1 LALKKHPS
9 CDYNWETKLTLSLK
23 LCQASIALTA
33 LAFVPN
39 LALAEEWSPTKAI
52 TFVVPVAPGSSND
65 LIARMLSDKLP
76 ARLGQPVVVENRP
89 GASGLV
95 GASSVARAVPDG
107 HTIVIV
113 PSDVYMAPILT
124 PKAGGANFDVI
135 KDFTPILTA
144 GNAPVLI
151 VASPSINVKSPQELV
166 AYLKKNGPTSYGSP
180 GTGSPMNI
188 AGEMFKRSTGTQL
201 NHVPY
206 RGVLPAVNAV
216 LAGELPLSIVA
227 LAGAAPHIAAGKLV
241 PIALVEKQRSELI
254 PSLPTLTEAGIAGV
268 ETGVFFQILAPAGT
282 PAPVVQRLNA
292 EINAILA
299 AADFKEKM
307 RAMGVQVTGGSSG
320 DAAKLARDTYSR
332 NQLLVKE
339 LNIAVE

>member
-1 LALKKHPS
+1 MKHFIKHVMAIAAVALLPVAAS
-9 CDYNWETKLTLSLK
+9 A
-23 LCQASIALTA
+23 QAWA
-33 LAFVPN
+33 
-39 LALAEEWSPTKAI
+39 PTKAI

-65 LIARMLSDKLP
+65 LIARMLSEKLP
-76 ARLGQPVVVENRP
+76 AKLGQPVIVDNRP

-95 GASSVARAVPDG
+95 GASSVARSAPDG

-151 VASPSINVKSPQELV
+151 VASPSINVKTPQELV
-166 AYLKKNGPTSYGSP
+166 AYLKKTGATSYGSP

-188 AGEMFKRSTGTQL
+188 AGEMLKRSTGTQL

-216 LAGELPLSIVA
+216 LAGEVPLSIVA

-241 PIALVEKQRSELI
+241 PVGLVEKQRSALI
-254 PSLPTLTEAGIAGV
+254 PNLPTMTESGIAGV
-268 ETGVFFQILAPAGT
+268 ETAVFFQILAPAGT
-282 PAPVVQRLNA
+282 PAPVIQRLNT

-299 AADFKEKM
+299 TADFKEKL
-307 RAMGVQVTGGSSG
+307 RGMGVLITGGTSA
-320 DAAKLARDTYSR
+320 DAAKLARDTYAR
-332 NQLLVKE
+332 NQQVVKD
-339 LNIAVE
+339 LNITIE

>member
-1 LALKKHPS
+1 MTPFFKNLIAGTFVALSP
-9 CDYNWETKLTLSLK
+9 
-23 LCQASIALTA
+23 A
-33 LAFVPN
+33 
-39 LALAEEWSPTKAI
+39 LALAQAWSPTKAI

-65 LIARMLSDKLP
+65 LIARMLSEKLP
-76 ARLGQPVVVENRP
+76 AKLGQPVVVDNRP

-95 GASSVARAVPDG
+95 GASSVARSAPDG

-151 VASPSINVKSPQELV
+151 VASPSINVKTPQELL
-166 AYLKKNGPTSYGSP
+166 AFLKKNGPTSYGSP

-188 AGEMFKRSTGTQL
+188 AGEMLKRSSGTQL

-241 PIALVEKQRSELI
+241 PVGLVEKQRS
-254 PSLPTLTEAGIAGV
+254 
-268 ETGVFFQILAPAGT
+268 
-282 PAPVVQRLNA
+282 
-292 EINAILA
+292 
-299 AADFKEKM
+299 
-307 RAMGVQVTGGSSG
+307 
-320 DAAKLARDTYSR
+320 
-332 NQLLVKE
+332 
-339 LNIAVE
+339 

>member
-1 LALKKHPS
+1 MKPFLTSLLTCAL
-9 CDYNWETKLTLSLK
+9 
-23 LCQASIALTA
+23 IAVAPATSHA
-33 LAFVPN
+33 QV
-39 LALAEEWSPTKAI
+39 WSPTKAI

-65 LIARMLSDKLP
+65 LIARMLSEKLP
-76 ARLGQPVVVENRP
+76 ARLGQPVVVDNRP

-95 GASSVARAVPDG
+95 GASSVARSAPDG

-124 PKAGGANFDVI
+124 PKAGGANFDII

-151 VASPSINVKSPQELV
+151 VASPSINVKTPQELV

-188 AGEMFKRSTGTQL
+188 AGEMLKRSTGTQL

-227 LAGAAPHIAAGKLV
+227 LAGAAPHLAAGKLV
-241 PIALVEKQRSELI
+241 AVGLVEKQRSELI
-254 PSLPTLTEAGIAGV
+254 PNLPTMTEAGIAGV
-268 ETGVFFQILAPAGT
+268 ETAVFFQILAPAGT
-282 PAPVVQRLNA
+282 PAPVIQRLNS

-299 AADFKEKM
+299 TPDFKEKL
-307 RAMGVQVTGGSSG
+307 RGMGVQITGGTSA
-320 DAAKLARDTYSR
+320 DAARLARDTYAR
-332 NQLLVKE
+332 NQQVVKD
-339 LNIAVE
+339 LHMTVE

>member
-1 LALKKHPS
+1 MKHLFNGIVASTLVALSP
-9 CDYNWETKLTLSLK
+9 
-23 LCQASIALTA
+23 ALVMAQT
-33 LAFVPN
+33 
-39 LALAEEWSPTKAI
+39 WSPTKAI

-65 LIARMLSDKLP
+65 LIARMLSEKLP
-76 ARLGQPVVVENRP
+76 AKLGQPVIVDNRP

-95 GASSVARAVPDG
+95 GAASVARSAPDG

-124 PKAGGANFDVI
+124 PKAGGANFDII
-135 KDFTPILTA
+135 KDFSPILTA
-144 GNAPVLI
+144 GTAPVLI
-151 VASPSINVKSPQELV
+151 VASPSINVKTPQELV
-166 AYLKKNGPTSYGSP
+166 AYLKKNGATSYGSP

-188 AGEMFKRSTGTQL
+188 AGEMLKRSTGTQL

-241 PIALVEKQRSELI
+241 PVGLVEKQRSELI
-254 PSLPTLTEAGIAGV
+254 PNLPTMTESGITGV
-268 ETGVFFQILAPAGT
+268 ETAVFFQILAPAGT
-282 PAPVVQRLNA
+282 PAPVIARLNT

-299 AADFKEKM
+299 TADFKDKL
-307 RAMGVQVTGGSSG
+307 RGMGVQISGGTSA
-320 DAAKLARDTYSR
+320 DAAKLARDTYAR
-332 NQLLVKE
+332 NQQVVKD
-339 LNIAVE
+339 LHITVE

>member
-1 LALKKHPS
+1 MKHLFYRIVASALVA
-9 CDYNWETKLTLSLK
+9 LSPAMVMA
-23 LCQASIALTA
+23 QI
-33 LAFVPN
+33 
-39 LALAEEWSPTKAI
+39 WSPTKAI

-65 LIARMLSDKLP
+65 LIARMLSEKLP
-76 ARLGQPVVVENRP
+76 AKLGQPVIVDNRP

-95 GASSVARAVPDG
+95 GAASVARSAPDG

-124 PKAGGANFDVI
+124 PKAGGANFDII
-135 KDFTPILTA
+135 KDFTPILNA
-144 GNAPVLI
+144 GTAPVLI
-151 VASPSINVKSPQELV
+151 VASPSINVKTPQELV
-166 AYLKKNGPTSYGSP
+166 AYLKKNGATSYGSP

-188 AGEMFKRSTGTQL
+188 AGEMLNRSTGTQL

-241 PIALVEKQRSELI
+241 PVGLVEKQRSELI
-254 PSLPTLTEAGIAGV
+254 PNLPTMTESGIAGV
-268 ETGVFFQILAPAGT
+268 ETSVFFQILAPAGT
-282 PAPVVQRLNA
+282 PAPDVQRLNT

-299 AADFKEKM
+299 TPDFKEKL
-307 RAMGVQVTGGSSG
+307 RVMGVQVTGGTSA
-320 DAAKLARDTYSR
+320 DAAKLARDTYAR
-332 NQLLVKE
+332 NQQVVKD
-339 LNIAVE
+339 LRITVE

>member
-1 LALKKHPS
+1 MKPFLTNLMTCALMAVAPAISHA
-9 CDYNWETKLTLSLK
+9 
-23 LCQASIALTA
+23 Q
-33 LAFVPN
+33 V
-39 LALAEEWSPTKAI
+39 WSPTKAI

-65 LIARMLSDKLP
+65 LIARMLSEKLP
-76 ARLGQPVVVENRP
+76 ARLGQPVVVDNRP

-95 GASSVARAVPDG
+95 GASSVARSAPDG

-124 PKAGGANFDVI
+124 PKAGGANFDII

-151 VASPSINVKSPQELV
+151 VASPSINVKTPQELV

-188 AGEMFKRSTGTQL
+188 AGEMLKRSTGTQL

-227 LAGAAPHIAAGKLV
+227 LAGAAPHLAAGKLV
-241 PIALVEKQRSELI
+241 AVGLVEKQRSELI
-254 PSLPTLTEAGIAGV
+254 PNLPTMTEAGIAGV
-268 ETGVFFQILAPAGT
+268 ETAVFFQILAPAGT
-282 PAPVVQRLNA
+282 PAPVIQRLNS

-299 AADFKEKM
+299 TPDFKEKL
-307 RAMGVQVTGGSSG
+307 RGMGVQITGGTSA
-320 DAAKLARDTYSR
+320 DAARLARDTYAR
-332 NQLLVKE
+332 NQQVVKD
-339 LNIAVE
+339 LHMTVE

>member
-1 LALKKHPS
+1 MKQLFNRIVAGAL
-9 CDYNWETKLTLSLK
+9 
-23 LCQASIALTA
+23 IALSSA
-33 LAFVPN
+33 LAS
-39 LALAEEWSPTKAI
+39 AQTWSPTKAI

-65 LIARMLSDKLP
+65 LIARMLSEKLP
-76 ARLGQPVVVENRP
+76 AKLGQPVVVDNRP

-95 GASSVARAVPDG
+95 GASSVARSAPDG

-151 VASPSINVKSPQELV
+151 VASPSINVKTPQELV

-188 AGEMFKRSTGTQL
+188 AGEMLKRSTGTEL

-241 PIALVEKQRSELI
+241 PVGLVEKQRSELI
-254 PSLPTLTEAGIAGV
+254 PNLPTMTESGIAGV
-268 ETGVFFQILAPAGT
+268 ETAVFFQILAPAGT
-282 PAPVVQRLNA
+282 PAPVIQRLNI

-299 AADFKEKM
+299 TPDFKE
-307 RAMGVQVTGGSSG
+307 RLRGMGVQITGGTSA
-320 DAAKLARDTYSR
+320 DAAKLARDTYAR
-332 NQLLVKE
+332 NQQVVRE
-339 LNIAVE
+339 LQLKVE

>member
-1 LALKKHPS
+1 MTPFFKNLIAGTFVALSP
-9 CDYNWETKLTLSLK
+9 
-23 LCQASIALTA
+23 A
-33 LAFVPN
+33 
-39 LALAEEWSPTKAI
+39 LALAQAWSPTKAI

-65 LIARMLSDKLP
+65 LIARMLSEILP
-76 ARLGQPVVVENRP
+76 AKLGQPVVVDNRP

-95 GASSVARAVPDG
+95 GASSVARSAPDG

-124 PKAGGANFDVI
+124 PKAGGASFDVI

-151 VASPSINVKSPQELV
+151 VASPSINVKTPQELL
-166 AYLKKNGPTSYGSP
+166 AFLKKNGPTSYGSP

-188 AGEMFKRSTGTQL
+188 AGEMLKRSSGTQL

-216 LAGELPLSIVA
+216 LAGELPISIVA

-241 PIALVEKQRSELI
+241 PVGLVEKQRSELI
-254 PSLPTLTEAGIAGV
+254 PGLPTMTESGIAGV
-268 ETGVFFQILAPAGT
+268 ETAVFFQILAPAGT
-282 PAPVVQRLNA
+282 PAPVIQRLNT

-299 AADFKEKM
+299 TPDFKE
-307 RAMGVQVTGGSSG
+307 RLRTMGVQITGGSSA
-320 DAAKLARDTYSR
+320 DAARLARDTYAR
-332 NQLLVKE
+332 NQQLVKE
-339 LNIAVE
+339 LKIVVE

>member
-1 LALKKHPS
+1 MQYIHKHLIVGAASAAMALLP
-9 CDYNWETKLTLSLK
+9 
-23 LCQASIALTA
+23 A
-33 LAFVPN
+33 LAN
-39 LALAEEWSPTKAI
+39 AQAWSPTKAI

-65 LIARMLSDKLP
+65 LIARMLSEKLP
-76 ARLGQPVVVENRP
+76 AKLGQPVIVDNRP

-95 GASSVARAVPDG
+95 GASSVARAAPDG

-151 VASPSINVKSPQELV
+151 VANPSIHVNTPQELV

-188 AGEMFKRSTGTQL
+188 AGEMLKRATGTQL

-254 PSLPTLTEAGIAGV
+254 PNLPTMSESGIPGV
-268 ETGVFFQILAPAGT
+268 ETSVFFQILAPAGT
-282 PAPVVQRLNA
+282 PAPVIQRLNT
-292 EINAILA
+292 EINAILVTP
-299 AADFKEKM
+299 DFKE
-307 RAMGVQVTGGSSG
+307 RLRNMGVQITGGSSA
-320 DAAKLARDTYSR
+320 DAAKLARDTYAR
-332 NQLLVKE
+332 NQQLVKE
-339 LNIAVE
+339 LHIVVE

>member
-1 LALKKHPS
+1 MTPFFKNLIAGTFVALSP
-9 CDYNWETKLTLSLK
+9 
-23 LCQASIALTA
+23 A
-33 LAFVPN
+33 
-39 LALAEEWSPTKAI
+39 LALAQAWSPTKAI

-65 LIARMLSDKLP
+65 LIARMLSEKLP
-76 ARLGQPVVVENRP
+76 AKLGQPVVVDNRP

-95 GASSVARAVPDG
+95 GASSVARSAPDG

-151 VASPSINVKSPQELV
+151 VASPSINVKTPQELL
-166 AYLKKNGPTSYGSP
+166 AFLKKNGPTSYGSP

-188 AGEMFKRSTGTQL
+188 AGEMLKRSSGTQL

-216 LAGELPLSIVA
+216 LAGELPISIVA

-241 PIALVEKQRSELI
+241 PVGLVEKQRSELI
-254 PSLPTLTEAGIAGV
+254 PGLPTMTESGIAGV
-268 ETGVFFQILAPAGT
+268 ETAVFFQILAPAGT
-282 PAPVVQRLNA
+282 PAPVIQRLNT

-299 AADFKEKM
+299 TPDFKE
-307 RAMGVQVTGGSSG
+307 RLRTMGVQITGGSSA
-320 DAAKLARDTYSR
+320 DAAKLARDTYAR
-332 NQLLVKE
+332 NQQLVKE
-339 LNIAVE
+339 LKIVVE

>member
-1 LALKKHPS
+1 MKSVLNLLA
-9 CDYNWETKLTLSLK
+9 CAVMALSPALG
-23 LCQASIALTA
+23 QAQT
-33 LAFVPN
+33 
-39 LALAEEWSPTKAI
+39 WSPTKAI

-65 LIARMLSDKLP
+65 LIARMLSEKLP
-76 ARLGQPVVVENRP
+76 AKLGQPVIVDNRP

-95 GASSVARAVPDG
+95 GASSVARSAPDG

-151 VASPSINVKSPQELV
+151 VVNPAINVKTPQELV
-166 AYLKKNGPTSYGSP
+166 AYLKKTGPTSYGSP

-188 AGEMFKRSTGTQL
+188 AGEMFKRSTATQL

-216 LAGELPLSIVA
+216 LAGELPMSIVA

-254 PSLPTLTEAGIAGV
+254 PNLPTLTESGIPGV
-268 ETGVFFQILAPAGT
+268 ETAVFFQILAPAGT
-282 PAPVVQRLNA
+282 PAPVIQRLNT

-299 AADFKEKM
+299 TPDFKE
-307 RAMGVQVTGGSSG
+307 RLRNMGVQITGGSSA
-320 DAAKLARDTYSR
+320 DAAKLARDTYAR
-332 NQLLVKE
+332 NQQVVKDLHLAIE
-339 LNIAVE
+339 

>member
-1 LALKKHPS
+1 MTPLLKNLIVSSFVALSP
-9 CDYNWETKLTLSLK
+9 
-23 LCQASIALTA
+23 A
-33 LAFVPN
+33 
-39 LALAEEWSPTKAI
+39 LALAQAWAPTKPI

-65 LIARMLSDKLP
+65 LIARMLSEKLP
-76 ARLGQPVVVENRP
+76 ARLGQPVVVDNRP

-95 GASSVARAVPDG
+95 GASSVARSAPDG

-135 KDFTPILTA
+135 KDFSPILTA
-144 GNAPVLI
+144 GSAPVLI
-151 VASPSINVKSPQELV
+151 VASPSINVSTPQELV
-166 AYLKKNGPTSYGSP
+166 AYLKKTGATSYGSP

-188 AGEMFKRSTGTQL
+188 AGEMLKRASGTQL

-241 PIALVEKQRSELI
+241 AVGLVEKQRSELI
-254 PSLPTLTEAGIAGV
+254 PTLPTMTESGIPGV
-268 ETGVFFQILAPAGT
+268 ETAVFFQILAPAGT
-282 PAPVVQRLNA
+282 PAPVIQRLNT

-299 AADFKEKM
+299 TADFKDKL
-307 RAMGVQVTGGSSG
+307 RGMGVQITGGTSA
-320 DAAKLARDTYSR
+320 DAANLARDTYAR
-332 NQLLVKE
+332 NQQLVKD
-339 LNIAVE
+339 LRITVE

>member
-1 LALKKHPS
+1 MKQLFNRVVAS
-9 CDYNWETKLTLSLK
+9 TL
-23 LCQASIALTA
+23 IALSPA
-33 LAFVPN
+33 LAS
-39 LALAEEWSPTKAI
+39 AQTWSPTKAI

-65 LIARMLSDKLP
+65 LIARMLSEKLP
-76 ARLGQPVVVENRP
+76 AKLGQPVVVDNRP

-95 GASSVARAVPDG
+95 GASSVARSAPDG

-151 VASPSINVKSPQELV
+151 VASPSINVKTPQELV

-188 AGEMFKRSTGTQL
+188 AGEMLKRSTGTEL

-241 PIALVEKQRSELI
+241 PVGLVEKQRSELI
-254 PSLPTLTEAGIAGV
+254 PNLPTMTESGIPGV
-268 ETGVFFQILAPAGT
+268 ETAVFFQILAPAGT
-282 PAPVVQRLNA
+282 PTPVIGRLNT

-299 AADFKEKM
+299 TPEFKE
-307 RAMGVQVTGGSSG
+307 RLRGMGVQITGGTAAA
-320 DAAKLARDTYSR
+320 AAKLARDTYAR
-332 NQLLVKE
+332 NQQVVKE
-339 LNIAVE
+339 LQMKVE

>member
-1 LALKKHPS
+1 MKPFLNNLMTCALMTMAPAISHA
-9 CDYNWETKLTLSLK
+9 
-23 LCQASIALTA
+23 Q
-33 LAFVPN
+33 V
-39 LALAEEWSPTKAI
+39 WSPTKAI

-65 LIARMLSDKLP
+65 LIARMLSEKLP
-76 ARLGQPVVVENRP
+76 AKLGQPVVVDNRP

-95 GASSVARAVPDG
+95 GASSVARSAPDG

-124 PKAGGANFDVI
+124 PKAGGANFDII

-151 VASPSINVKSPQELV
+151 VASPTINVKTPQELV

-188 AGEMFKRSTGTQL
+188 AGEMLKRSTGSQL

-227 LAGAAPHIAAGKLV
+227 LAGAAPHLAAGKLV
-241 PIALVEKQRSELI
+241 AVGLVEKQRSELI
-254 PSLPTLTEAGIAGV
+254 PNLPTMTEAGIAGV
-268 ETGVFFQILAPAGT
+268 ETAVFFQILAPAGT
-282 PAPVVQRLNA
+282 PTPVIQRLNS

-299 AADFKEKM
+299 TPDFKEKL
-307 RAMGVQVTGGSSG
+307 RGMGVQITGGTSA
-320 DAAKLARDTYSR
+320 DAAKLARDTYAR
-332 NQLLVKE
+332 NQQVVKD
-339 LNIAVE
+339 LHMTVE

>member
-1 LALKKHPS
+1 MKPLFNKLIATTLMALSPTLVLAQG
-9 CDYNWETKLTLSLK
+9 W
-23 LCQASIALTA
+23 A
-33 LAFVPN
+33 
-39 LALAEEWSPTKAI
+39 PTKAI

-65 LIARMLSDKLP
+65 LIARMLSEKLP
-76 ARLGQPVVVENRP
+76 ARLGQPVVVDNRP

-95 GASSVARAVPDG
+95 GASTVARSAPDG

-135 KDFTPILTA
+135 KDFSPILTA

-151 VASPSINVKSPQELV
+151 VASPAINVKTPQELV
-166 AYLKKNGPTSYGSP
+166 AYLKKTGPTSYGSP

-216 LAGELPLSIVA
+216 LAGELPMAIVA

-241 PIALVEKQRSELI
+241 PVGLVEKQRSDLI
-254 PSLPTLTEAGIAGV
+254 PNLPTMTESGITGV
-268 ETGVFFQILAPAGT
+268 ETTVFFQILAPAGT
-282 PAPVVQRLNA
+282 PAPVVQRLNT

-299 AADFKEKM
+299 TPEFKDKL
-307 RAMGVQVTGGSSG
+307 RGMGVMVTGGTSA
-320 DAAKLARDTYSR
+320 DAAKLARDTYTR
-332 NQLLVKE
+332 NQQVVKD
-339 LNIAVE
+339 LNITTE

>member
-1 LALKKHPS
+1 MKQLFNRIVAGAL
-9 CDYNWETKLTLSLK
+9 
-23 LCQASIALTA
+23 IALSPA
-33 LAFVPN
+33 LAS
-39 LALAEEWSPTKAI
+39 AQTWSPTKAI

-65 LIARMLSDKLP
+65 LIARMLSEKLP
-76 ARLGQPVVVENRP
+76 AKLGQPVVVDNRP

-95 GASSVARAVPDG
+95 GASSVARSAPDG

-151 VASPSINVKSPQELV
+151 VASPSINVKTPQELV
-166 AYLKKNGPTSYGSP
+166 AFLKRNGPTSYGSP

-188 AGEMFKRSTGTQL
+188 AGEMLKRSTGTEL

-241 PIALVEKQRSELI
+241 PVGLVEKQRSELI
-254 PSLPTLTEAGIAGV
+254 PNLPTMTESGIAGV
-268 ETGVFFQILAPAGT
+268 ETAVFFQILAPAGT
-282 PAPVVQRLNA
+282 PAPVIQRLNI

-299 AADFKEKM
+299 TPDFKE
-307 RAMGVQVTGGSSG
+307 RLRGMGVQITGGTSA
-320 DAAKLARDTYSR
+320 DAAKLARDTYAR
-332 NQLLVKE
+332 NQQVVKE
-339 LNIAVE
+339 LQLKVE

>member
-1 LALKKHPS
+1 MKHYLKHLVASAAVALIPAVA
-9 CDYNWETKLTLSLK
+9 TA
-23 LCQASIALTA
+23 QA
-33 LAFVPN
+33 
-39 LALAEEWSPTKAI
+39 WRPTKPI

-65 LIARMLSDKLP
+65 LIARMLSEKLP
-76 ARLGQPVVVENRP
+76 AKPGQLVIVGNRP

-95 GASSVARAVPDG
+95 GAASVARSATDG

-135 KDFTPILTA
+135 KDFVPILTA
-144 GNAPVLI
+144 GNAPLLI
-151 VASPSINVKSPQELV
+151 VASPSINVKTPQELD

-188 AGEMFKRSTGTQL
+188 AGEMLKRSTGTQL

-227 LAGAAPHIAAGKLV
+227 LAGAAPHIGTSKLV
-241 PIALVEKQRSELI
+241 PVGLVEKQRSELI
-254 PSLPTLTEAGIAGV
+254 SNLPTITESGIASV
-268 ETGVFFQILAPAGT
+268 ETAVLFQILAPSTA
-282 PAPVVQRLNA
+282 PAAAAAIQRLNTD
-292 EINAILA
+292 INAVLA
-299 AADFKEKM
+299 TSELGDKLRGM
-307 RAMGVQVTGGSSG
+307 DVQITGGTSG
-320 DAAKLARDTYSR
+320 DAAKLARGTYAR
-332 NQLLVKE
+332 NRQVVKN
-339 LNIAVE
+339 LNITVECATS

>member
-1 LALKKHPS
+1 MKHHLKHLIASAAITLMPVLA
-9 CDYNWETKLTLSLK
+9 
-23 LCQASIALTA
+23 TA
-33 LAFVPN
+33 QG
-39 LALAEEWSPTKAI
+39 WSPTKAI

-65 LIARMLSDKLP
+65 LIARMLSDRLP
-76 ARLGQPVVVENRP
+76 AKLGQAVIVDNRP

-95 GASSVARAVPDG
+95 GAASVARAAPDG

-135 KDFTPILTA
+135 KDFAPILTA

-151 VASPSINVKSPQELV
+151 VASPTINVKTPQELV

-216 LAGELPLSIVA
+216 LANELPLSIVA

-241 PIALVEKQRSELI
+241 PVALVEKQRSELI
-254 PSLPTLTEAGIAGV
+254 PNLPTLTESGIAGV
-268 ETGVFFQILAPAGT
+268 ETAVFFQILAPAGT
-282 PAPVVQRLNA
+282 PAPVIQRLNT

-299 AADFKEKM
+299 TPDFKEKL
-307 RAMGVQVTGGSSG
+307 RGMGVAIIGGSSTE
-320 DAAKLARDTYSR
+320 AAKLARDTYAR
-332 NQLLVKE
+332 NQQLVKE
-339 LNIAVE
+339 LNITVE

>member
-1 LALKKHPS
+1 MKHLLNRLLASATIAAAALVPS
-9 CDYNWETKLTLSLK
+9 FASA
-23 LCQASIALTA
+23 QA
-33 LAFVPN
+33 
-39 LALAEEWSPTKAI
+39 WSPSKAI

-65 LIARMLSDKLP
+65 LIARMLSERLP
-76 ARLGQPVVVENRP
+76 AKLGQAVIVDNRP

-95 GASSVARAVPDG
+95 GASSVARAAPDG

-124 PKAGGANFDVI
+124 PMAGGAKFDVI

-144 GNAPVLI
+144 GTAPLLI
-151 VASPSINVKSPQELV
+151 VASPSINVKTPQELV
-166 AYLKKNGPTSYGSP
+166 AFLKKNGPTSYGSP

-188 AGEMFKRSTGTQL
+188 AGEMLKRSSGTQL

-241 PIALVEKQRSELI
+241 PVALVEKQRSELI
-254 PSLPTLTEAGIAGV
+254 PTLPTLTESGITGV
-268 ETGVFFQILAPAGT
+268 ETAVFFQILAPAGT
-282 PAPVVQRLNA
+282 PAPVIQRLNT
-292 EINAILA
+292 EINTVLNTP
-299 AADFKEKM
+299 DFKE
-307 RAMGVQVTGGSSG
+307 RLRNMGVQVAGGTSA
-320 DAAKLARDTYSR
+320 DAAKLARDTYAK
-332 NQLLVKE
+332 NQQLVKE
-339 LNIAVE
+339 LHIVAE

>member
-1 LALKKHPS
+1 MKQYLKHIIASAAVALMPVVA
-9 CDYNWETKLTLSLK
+9 TA
-23 LCQASIALTA
+23 QA
-33 LAFVPN
+33 
-39 LALAEEWSPTKAI
+39 WSPTKAI

-65 LIARMLSDKLP
+65 LIARMLSEKLP
-76 ARLGQPVVVENRP
+76 ARLGQPVVVDNRP

-95 GASSVARAVPDG
+95 GASSVARSAPDG

-124 PKAGGANFDVI
+124 PKAGGANFDVV
-135 KDFTPILTA
+135 KDFSPILTA
-144 GNAPVLI
+144 GSAPLLI
-151 VASPSINVKSPQELV
+151 VASPSINVKTPQELV

-188 AGEMFKRSTGTQL
+188 AGEMLKRTTGTQL

-216 LAGELPLSIVA
+216 LANELPLAIVA

-254 PSLPTLTEAGIAGV
+254 PSLPTLTESGIAGV
-268 ETGVFFQILAPAGT
+268 ETAVFFQILAPAGT
-282 PAPVVQRLNA
+282 PSPAVQRLNS
-292 EINAILA
+292 EINAILTTP
-299 AADFKEKM
+299 DFKERLKN
-307 RAMGVQVTGGSSG
+307 MGVQITGGTSA
-320 DAAKLARDTYSR
+320 DAARLARDTYAR
-332 NQLLVKE
+332 NQELVKE
-339 LNIAVE
+339 LRITAE

>member
-1 LALKKHPS
+1 MKPFLNRLLACAVMAVAPAISHA
-9 CDYNWETKLTLSLK
+9 
-23 LCQASIALTA
+23 QA
-33 LAFVPN
+33 
-39 LALAEEWSPTKAI
+39 WSPTKAI

-65 LIARMLSDKLP
+65 LIARMLSEKLP
-76 ARLGQPVVVENRP
+76 ARLGQPVVVDNRP

-95 GASSVARAVPDG
+95 GASSVARSAPDG

-124 PKAGGANFDVI
+124 PKAGGANFDII

-151 VASPSINVKSPQELV
+151 VASPSINVKTPQELV

-188 AGEMFKRSTGTQL
+188 AGEMLKRSTGTPL

-227 LAGAAPHIAAGKLV
+227 LAGAAPHLAAGKLV
-241 PIALVEKQRSELI
+241 AVGLVEKQRSELI
-254 PSLPTLTEAGIAGV
+254 PNLPTLTESGITGV
-268 ETGVFFQILAPAGT
+268 ETAVFFQILAPAGT
-282 PAPVVQRLNA
+282 PSPVIQRLNT

-299 AADFKEKM
+299 TPEFKEKL
-307 RAMGVQVTGGSSG
+307 RGMGVQITGGTSA
-320 DAAKLARDTYSR
+320 DAAKLARDTYAR
-332 NQLLVKE
+332 NQQVVKE
-339 LNIAVE
+339 LHITVE